1 MKLIVLI
8 VLAAVI
14 VSLGASLFFLVRD
27 GQGSA
32 RMLTAL
38 KLRVALSALL
48 IGLLIVSYYIGWL
61 APPN

>member
-1 MKLIVLI
+1 MKLIVFL

-38 KLRVALSALL
+38 KVRVALSAVL
-48 IGLLIVSYYIGWL
+48 IGLLVLSYYIGWL
-61 APPN
+61 TPQS

>member
-27 GQGSA
+27 GQGST

-48 IGLLIVSYYIGWL
+48 IGLLIVSWYAGWL
-61 APPN
+61 EPPN

>member
-27 GQGSA
+27 GQGST
-32 RMLTAL
+32 RMLSAL

-48 IGLLIVSYYIGWL
+48 IGLLIVSWYAGWL
-61 APPN
+61 APSN

>member
-27 GQGSA
+27 GQGST

-48 IGLLIVSYYIGWL
+48 IGLLIVAWYAGWL

>member
-1 MKLIVLI
+1 MKLIVFL

-38 KLRVALSALL
+38 KVRVALSAVL
-48 IGLLIVSYYIGWL
+48 IGLLVLSYYIGWL
-61 APPN
+61 TPPN

>member
-1 MKLIVLI
+1 MKLIVLL

-14 VSLGASLFFLVRD
+14 VSLGASLFYLVRD
-27 GQGSA
+27 GQGST

-48 IGLLIVSYYIGWL
+48 IGLLVVFYYIG
-61 APPN
+61 

>member
-48 IGLLIVSYYIGWL
+48 IGLLIVSWYAGWL
-61 APPN
+61 APSN